1 LPAADFE
8 RLIRES
14 RLHDIL
20 TEDDAMR
27 THSKLAAYVR
37 K

>member
-8 RLIRES
+8 RLMRQSIDAAPFS
-14 RLHDIL
+14 D
-20 TEDDAMR
+20 EDAAR

>member
-1 LPAADFE
+1 LPASDFE

-14 RLHDIL
+14 RQADVF
-20 TEDDAMR
+20 TEDDASR

>member
-8 RLIRES
+8 RLMRQSIDAAPFS
-14 RLHDIL
+14 D
-20 TEDDAMR
+20 EDATR